1 MYLLLTLYNI
11 LFYIMF
17 NCLTDGI
24 ILKFLLILINIS
36 VPYHQALTETD
47 LQKMKDYQALNPNTP
62 EGLVNKV

>member
-1 MYLLLTLYNI
+1 
-11 LFYIMF
+11 MF